1 MRFLKNDMEV
11 DLLPKMP
18 VQMKFPP
25 EMVTEIRTRVTQLHG
40 MLAMVPRHITPEDVK
55 RGAPTDPKGIMD
67 MSAKLAIDAA
77 RDTLQAALRNYT
89 AAWKAHEV
97 MTAGKDTTSA

>member
-1 MRFLKNDMEV
+1 M
-11 DLLPKMP
+11 PKMP

-25 EMVTEIRTRVTQLHG
+25 EMVVEIRQQVTRLNG
-40 MLAMVPRHITPEDVK
+40 MLAMVPRHVSTDDMK
-55 RGAPTDPKGIMD
+55 RGIPTDPLEIVALT
-67 MSAKLAIDAA
+67 AKLQIDAA

-97 MTAGKDTTSA
+97 LTAGKDTTSA